1 MLLSGFPVVV
11 FHSSLAYLGGMER
24 RAMSQATI
32 CAQCK
37 DSEKPVSQMN
47 GFAIL
52 VPARDGSNAIAV
64 VHAACLEKLAEANHG
79 TTFRRAPWPLGFSR
93 S

>member
-1 MLLSGFPVVV
+1 
-11 FHSSLAYLGGMER
+11 
-24 RAMSQATI
+24 MSQATI

-37 DSEKPVSQMN
+37 DSEKPVTQMN

-52 VPARDGSNAIAV
+52 VPAPDGSNAIAA
-64 VHAACLEKLAEANHG
+64 VHATCRAKLAEANPG
-79 TTFRRAPWPLGFSR
+79 ITFRRAPWPLGFSR

>member
-1 MLLSGFPVVV
+1 
-11 FHSSLAYLGGMER
+11 
-24 RAMSQATI
+24 MSQATI

-37 DSEKPVSQMN
+37 DSGMPVTQMN

-52 VPARDGSNAIAV
+52 VAVPDGSNAIAV
-64 VHAACLEKLAEANHG
+64 VHTTCREKLVEANPG
-79 TTFRRAPWPLGFSR
+79 INFKRAPWPHGFSR